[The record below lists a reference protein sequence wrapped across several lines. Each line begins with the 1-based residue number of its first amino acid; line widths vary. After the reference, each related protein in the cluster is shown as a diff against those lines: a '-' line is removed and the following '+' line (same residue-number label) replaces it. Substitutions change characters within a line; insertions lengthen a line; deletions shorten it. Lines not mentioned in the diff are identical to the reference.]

1 MKITMKVGVAFV
13 VIVLGFV
20 ISPAIALN
28 ESEETR
34 KSSTLMKSISQS
46 SMTKTVMIIGNIDSV
61 FVPQIIHINLND
73 SIKFINQDGQNGG
86 VAHNV
91 VSIDQITLEPNGNF
105 NGYLQNAGDTFTV
118 KFVEPGIYYY
128 IDSIYPKIL
137 GTIVVG

>member
-1 MKITMKVGVAFV
+1 MKITIKVGIAFV

-34 KSSTLMKSISQS
+34 KSTTLMKPISQS
-46 SMTKTVMIIGNIDSV
+46 SMTKTVMIIGNDGST
-61 FVPQIIHINLND
+61 FVPQIVHINLND

-86 VAHNV
+86 VAHDV

-105 NGYLQNAGDTFTV
+105 NGYLQNSGDTLTV

-137 GTIVVG
+137 GTIVVS